1 MPQHMTPEKQTLMH
15 VRAQIDA
22 LPPCHRDQV
31 HTVARHLRELVVAC
45 NDSGILALAL
55 VAAEYAADEVQP

>member
-1 MPQHMTPEKQTLMH
+1 MPKYMTPERQALMH

-22 LPPCHRDQV
+22 LPLYRRDQV
-31 HTVARHLRELVVAC
+31 QTAARYLRELVAAY

-55 VAAEYAADEVQP
+55 VGAEYAADEVQP